1 MMFSRYV
8 YTEFLKNKKADSVVV
23 AFKFFLKKTH
33 HNYKYLQ
40 SDEGSEFFNS
50 KLKKLLD
57 KHVIHHY
64 HTYNRETKAS
74 LVERFLRTYKAVL
87 YRMMTE
93 KNTNKFLNHHKKI
106 ISSYNTR
113 PHIGL
118 NDRTPR
124 YINFLNDI
132 KKINTIAKEILDIKF
147 FKNG

>member
-40 SDEGSEFFNS
+40 SDEGSEFFNI

-57 KHVIHHY
+57 KHGIHHY
-64 HTYNRETKAS
+64 HTYNHETKAS
-74 LVERFLRTYKAVL
+74 LVEQFLRSYKAVL

-93 KNTNKFLNHHKKI
+93 KNTNKLLSHHKKK
-106 ISSYNTR
+106 SLYNRR
-113 PHIGL
+113 PHNGL

-124 YINFLNDI
+124 YVHFLNDI
-132 KKINTIAKEILDIKF
+132 K
-147 FKNG
+147 